1 MEDVVFVE
9 IRFLIKTVKA
19 KIREVLEY
27 MINFFST
34 QMKKENWN
42 FLTTI
47 VFIIQFQ
54 ISSLIKMLSNIISLD
69 GLWRDELFNVT
80 AKKS

>member
-34 QMKKENWN
+34 QMKKEN
-42 FLTTI
+42 
-47 VFIIQFQ
+47 
-54 ISSLIKMLSNIISLD
+54 
-69 GLWRDELFNVT
+69 
-80 AKKS
+80 